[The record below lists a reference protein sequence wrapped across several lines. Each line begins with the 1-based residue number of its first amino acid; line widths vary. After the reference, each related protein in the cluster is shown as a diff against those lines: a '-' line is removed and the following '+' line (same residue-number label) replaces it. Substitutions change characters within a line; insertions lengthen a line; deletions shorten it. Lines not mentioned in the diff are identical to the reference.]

1 MVYSI
6 RHFNRYRY
14 SKPVSQSTMEVR
26 MHPRS
31 ENNQRCFAFE
41 LTVVP
46 KARLFSY
53 MDHLGNTIYHF
64 DMPQPHNDL
73 TIVADA
79 LVDVGPH
86 PGLPSHLGADAW
98 RELDAIVARDDYWD
112 MLMPSQF
119 AQPSAELQELATT
132 LGVSKRDERDPLT
145 LIREL
150 SKQLYDT
157 FEYAK
162 ESTTVDSPIDVALK
176 AKRGV
181 CQDFAHIMITMLRNL
196 HIPSRYVSGYIYR
209 DPKHKDRSVESAS
222 HAWVEAFLPGLG
234 WVGFDPTNN
243 VVAASR
249 HIRTAIGRD
258 YADVPPT
265 KGTMVGSGSA
275 VSELKVRVRVSISD
289 KMLPP
294 EPGYPAEEKGLVMA
308 GKADDT
314 SPALRSAIMQQ
325 QQQQ

>member
-14 SKPVSQSTMEVR
+14 SKPVSQSTLEVR

-31 ENNQRCFAFE
+31 EYTQRCFTFE
-41 LTVVP
+41 LSISP

-64 DMPQPHNDL
+64 DMPLPHTEL
-73 TIVADA
+73 IIVADA
-79 LVDVGPH
+79 LVDVEQPYD
-86 PGLPSHLGADAW
+86 LPDKLSADSW
-98 RELDAIVARDDYWD
+98 KELDELVSGDDFWD

-119 AQPSAELQELATT
+119 ARSSSELEELAVK
-132 LGVSKRDERDPLT
+132 LGVDKRNGRDPLT
-145 LIREL
+145 LIRDL
-150 SKQLYDT
+150 NRSLYDE
-157 FEYAK
+157 FEYAR
-162 ESTTVDSPIDVALK
+162 ESTSVDSPIEDALSCR
-176 AKRGV
+176 RGV

-196 HIPSRYVSGYIYR
+196 RIPSRYVSGYLYR
-209 DPKHKDRSVESAS
+209 DAEHKDRSAEGAT
-222 HAWVEAFLPGLG
+222 HAWVEALLPGLG

-243 VVAASR
+243 LIAETR

-265 KGTMVGSGSA
+265 KGTLLGSSSA
-275 VSELKVRVRVSISD
+275 ASELKVRVKVTMAD
-289 KMLPP
+289 KLLPP
-294 EPGYPAEEKGLVMA
+294 EPGYPADERTISQ
-308 GKADDT
+308 GKADD
-314 SPALRSAIMQQ
+314 SLVRSSIIQQ

>member
-14 SKPVSQSTMEVR
+14 SKPVSQSTLEVR

-31 ENNQRCFAFE
+31 EHTQRCFTFE
-41 LTVVP
+41 LNVSP

-53 MDHLGNTIYHF
+53 MDHVGNTIYHF
-64 DMPQPHNDL
+64 DMPQPHTEL

-79 LVDVGPH
+79 LVDVEPPADLPDKLGPE
-86 PGLPSHLGADAW
+86 AW
-98 RELDAIVARDDYWD
+98 TELDELVSRDDYWD

-119 AQPSAELQELATT
+119 ARSCSELEDLSKE
-132 LGVSKRDERDPLT
+132 LGVHSRNGRDPLT
-145 LIREL
+145 LIRDL
-150 SKQLYDT
+150 NQNLYDK

-162 ESTTVDSPIDVALK
+162 EITTVDSPIEDALK
-176 AKRGV
+176 SCRGV

-196 HIPSRYVSGYIYR
+196 RIPSRYVSGYMYH
-209 DPKHKDRSVESAS
+209 DAEHKDRSTEGAT
-222 HAWVEAFLPGLG
+222 HAWVEALLPGLG

-243 VVAASR
+243 LIAGTR

-265 KGTMVGSGSA
+265 KGTLLGSSA
-275 VSELKVRVRVSISD
+275 AASDLKVRVRVTLTD
-289 KMLPP
+289 KLLPP
-294 EPGYPAEEKGLVMA
+294 EPGYPA
-308 GKADDT
+308 DDRIIT
-314 SPALRSAIMQQ
+314 PSGRGDESTVRSSIIQQ
-325 QQQQ
+325 QQQ

>member
-14 SKPVSQSTMEVR
+14 SKPVSQSTLEVR

-31 ENNQRCFAFE
+31 EHTQRCFTFE
-41 LTVVP
+41 LTVNP

-64 DMPQPHNDL
+64 DMPQPHTEL

-79 LVDVGPH
+79 LVDVEAPADLPDKLGPE
-86 PGLPSHLGADAW
+86 AW
-98 RELDAIVARDDYWD
+98 VDLDDMVARDDYWD

-119 AQPSAELQELATT
+119 ARSCPELETLATK
-132 LGVSKRDERDPLT
+132 LGVEARNGRDPLT
-145 LIREL
+145 LIRDL
-150 SKQLYDT
+150 NKNLYDE

-162 ESTTVDSPIDVALK
+162 ESTSVDSPIEDALRSR
-176 AKRGV
+176 RGV
-181 CQDFAHIMITMLRNL
+181 CQDFAHIMIAMLRSL
-196 HIPSRYVSGYIYR
+196 RIPSRYVSGYLFR
-209 DPKHKDRSVESAS
+209 DAEHKDRSVEGAT
-222 HAWVEAFLPGLG
+222 HAWVEALLPGLG

-243 VVAASR
+243 LIAGIR

-265 KGTMVGSGSA
+265 KGTLLGSGSA
-275 VSELKVRVRVSISD
+275 ASDLKVRVRVTPADTLFS
-289 KMLPP
+289 P
-294 EPGYPAEEKGLVMA
+294 EPGYPAEERTITPSVRGED
-308 GKADDT
+308 G
-314 SPALRSAIMQQ
+314 PLRSVVAQQ

>member
-14 SKPVSQSTMEVR
+14 SKPVSQSTLEVR

-31 ENNQRCFAFE
+31 EYTQRCFTFE
-41 LTVVP
+41 LSISP

-64 DMPQPHNDL
+64 DMPLPHTEL
-73 TIVADA
+73 IIVADA
-79 LVDVGPH
+79 LVDVEQPYD
-86 PGLPSHLGADAW
+86 LPDKLSADSW
-98 RELDAIVARDDYWD
+98 KELDELVSGDDFWD

-119 AQPSAELQELATT
+119 ARSSSELEELAVK
-132 LGVSKRDERDPLT
+132 LGVEKRNGRDPLT
-145 LIREL
+145 VIRDL
-150 SKQLYDT
+150 NRSLYDE
-157 FEYAK
+157 FEYAR
-162 ESTTVDSPIDVALK
+162 ESTSVDSPIEDALSCR
-176 AKRGV
+176 RGV

-196 HIPSRYVSGYIYR
+196 RIPSRYVSGYLYR
-209 DPKHKDRSVESAS
+209 DAEHKDRSAEGAT
-222 HAWVEAFLPGLG
+222 HAWVEALLPGLG

-243 VVAASR
+243 LIAETR

-265 KGTMVGSGSA
+265 KGTLLGSSSA
-275 VSELKVRVRVSISD
+275 ASELKVRVKVTMAD
-289 KMLPP
+289 KLLPP
-294 EPGYPAEEKGLVMA
+294 EPGYPADERTISQ
-308 GKADDT
+308 GKADE
-314 SPALRSAIMQQ
+314 SLVRSSIIQQ